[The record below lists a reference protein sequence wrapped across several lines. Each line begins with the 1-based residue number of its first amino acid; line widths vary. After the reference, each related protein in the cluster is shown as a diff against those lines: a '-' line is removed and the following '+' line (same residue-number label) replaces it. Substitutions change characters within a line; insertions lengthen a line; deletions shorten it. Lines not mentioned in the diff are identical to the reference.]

1 MLLRGVNIF
10 SLLLTSFS
18 GISFNNDLTIPAHI
32 YLFEVN
38 NRNTKKDAK
47 YVQRYQERH
56 KSHVNDRI
64 LVSLWLTLNIFNTF
78 F

>member
-1 MLLRGVNIF
+1 MLLRDVNVF

-18 GISFNNDLTIPAHI
+18 GVSFNNDLTIPAHI

-38 NRNTKKDAK
+38 DRNTKKGAK

-56 KSHVNDRI
+56 KGHVNDHI
-64 LVSLWLTLNIFNTF
+64 VMSLWLTLNIFNTF